1 MNRKRLAIALLLF
14 AAGIFFSLFVPDWFE
29 DPRELAQGSWED
41 RANHILLEV
50 DATRVEWR
58 VAGHHGKLP
67 YEWLQTDS
75 EPYRAKVTRDGQDYE
90 ADITFKGADT
100 AIANFLVFEQLPSEA
115 QRAIREMN
123 KAAGRPEREIRFV
136 FRRRK
141 ED

>member
-58 VAGHHGKLP
+58 MAGHHGKMP

-75 EPYRAKVTRDGQDYE
+75 EPYRAKVTHQGQDYE
-90 ADITFKGADT
+90 TDLTFKGADT
-100 AIANFLVFEQLPSEA
+100 VIANFLVFERLPAEA
-115 QRAIREMN
+115 QRAIREIN
-123 KAAGRPEREIRFV
+123 KAHSRPEREIRFV